1 MFEPVFESLQ
11 KTTEATIKGQQDLFK
26 KWVGQWTNI
35 PTGVMPGVMAS
46 PMPYGDQALKFQ
58 KQWAETVSSLIRQQ
72 QKVVE
77 AQFSAGLKAIEEAFR
92 LAEAKDFEELRC
104 KTVELWQKTFE
115 SLRRTYEAQIKDIQA
130 TLTAWA
136 EFVAKGAA

>member
-11 KTTEATIKGQQDLFK
+11 KATEATIKTQQDLFK
-26 KWVGQWTNI
+26 KWVGQWTTI
-35 PTGVMPGVMAS
+35 PAGVMPG

-77 AQFSAGLKAIEEAFR
+77 VQFGGGLKAIEEAFH
-92 LAEAKDFEELRC
+92 LAEAKDFEELRR
-104 KTVELWQKTFE
+104 KTIELWQKTFE
-115 SLRRTYEAQIKDIQA
+115 SLRQTYETQVKDIQT

-136 EFVAKGAA
+136 EFVTKGAA

>member
-11 KTTEATIKGQQDLFK
+11 KATEATIKTQQDLFK
-26 KWVGQWTNI
+26 KWVGQWTTI
-35 PTGVMPGVMAS
+35 PTGVMPG

-77 AQFSAGLKAIEEAFR
+77 AQFSAGLKAIEEAFH
-92 LAEAKDFEELRC
+92 LAEAKDFEELRR

-115 SLRRTYEAQIKDIQA
+115 SLRQTYETQIKDIQA